1 MVEDHYLVYRNYLY
15 DSQYGGTSRCVK
27 FHKIVPYTDIHGLT
41 KISWERHGFG
51 RLYMHGHDTATSTP
65 GYTARNLHTI
75 TSHHGYGCTLWR
87 AASIISQNR
96 TDYCD
101 FIFDAVCGSSPKYYI
116 YDPACEDVPET
127 IVTKKA
133 PCHAMDSLID
143 NAKNAR
149 VSIEIIAVI
158 EKVLQGREAM
168 VWDHH
173 AIYVDCETCY
183 IGRHRYARNGYGCT
197 MWLPATHVTKGST
210 DYCDFIFDAF
220 CGGAPKFYMYNP
232 SCPALLEKAVSGGPG
247 KV

>member
-1 MVEDHYLVYRNYLY
+1 MSFPGDLGQPVNVRVGNNFMKLDASGSSAVLRIIEVVSVDEVVVFNHRSTPSVQKYQDVNRCGPMVEDYYLVYRNYLY

-41 KISWERHGFG
+41 KISWARHGFA
-51 RLYMHGHDTATSTP
+51 RLYMHGHDTVTSTP

-75 TSHHGYGCTLWR
+75 TSHHEPAAWNHHTIYSDCTTCYIGRHHYARNGYGCTLWR

-133 PCHAMDSLID
+133 PWS
-143 NAKNAR
+143 
-149 VSIEIIAVI
+149 E
-158 EKVLQGREAM
+158 
-168 VWDHH
+168 
-173 AIYVDCETCY
+173 
-183 IGRHRYARNGYGCT
+183 
-197 MWLPATHVTKGST
+197 
-210 DYCDFIFDAF
+210 
-220 CGGAPKFYMYNP
+220 
-232 SCPALLEKAVSGGPG
+232 
-247 KV
+247 

>member
-1 MVEDHYLVYRNYLY
+1 MTARSNLPVVTIAIFAFQLLVNFAGAYFYPELKPSVQKYQDVNRCGPMVEDYYLVYRNYLY

-41 KISWERHGFG
+41 KISWARHGFA
-51 RLYMHGHDTATSTP
+51 RLYMHGHDTVTSTP

-75 TSHHGYGCTLWR
+75 TSHHEPAAWNHHTIYSDCTTCYIGRHHYARNGYGCTLWR

-133 PCHAMDSLID
+133 PWS
-143 NAKNAR
+143 
-149 VSIEIIAVI
+149 E
-158 EKVLQGREAM
+158 
-168 VWDHH
+168 
-173 AIYVDCETCY
+173 
-183 IGRHRYARNGYGCT
+183 
-197 MWLPATHVTKGST
+197 
-210 DYCDFIFDAF
+210 
-220 CGGAPKFYMYNP
+220 
-232 SCPALLEKAVSGGPG
+232 
-247 KV
+247 